1 MKKIIFLI
9 FCVLASC
16 SESDRII
23 PDKQCNCGII
33 IETTTG
39 DSGNNPFPTKCGG
52 TNLSGTDNGRA
63 LIKNHCSE
71 NIKVVCTGPV
81 WFTVTGALMD
91 YPVNSEWCDPN
102 SNDPW

>member
-1 MKKIIFLI
+1 MKKLI
-9 FCVLASC
+9 VLLLLFSC
-16 SESDRII
+16 SETERQI
-23 PDKQCNCGII
+23 PVQQCNCGII

-39 DSGNNPFPTKCGG
+39 DGGNNPFPTKCGG

-63 LIKNHCSE
+63 LIKNNCSE

-102 SNDPW
+102 SNDTW